1 MGQYYKFA
9 NIDKKEKCD
18 RNRHGYK
25 LMEHSYVGNNYC
37 DDILRLLSDKWKV
50 DRVIQVGDYAEPNDG
65 TTTDKFITK
74 TVKKFNINY
83 SMYDFI
89 DSFDEVSPNNND
101 SIRYVYN
108 LDKKEYVDL
117 YKQPIQNFFYDS
129 KNHEI
134 GACKI
139 NSFALLVGCG
149 NQQGGGDYYHIN
161 KKAVGCW
168 AGDKLVSSSVPINEY
183 KSYKQKNLIFNEYKD
198 KYKKIKKYHTLFENK
213 ILSEENE
220 ILEEYLK
227 LLDKYESDLKKV
239 KLDKETLLPKEID
252 SFNKVIDTYFENKK
266 IKNKEGDLDA
276 NL

>member
-9 NIDKKEKCD
+9 NIDKKEKRD

-25 LMEHSYVGNNYC
+25 LMEHSYVGNDYC
-37 DDILRLLSDKWKV
+37 DDILRLLSNEWKG
-50 DRVIQVGDYAEPNDG
+50 DRVIHVGDYAEPNDG

-74 TVKKFNINY
+74 IINEFDINY
-83 SMYDFI
+83 SMYNYI
-89 DSFDEVSPNNND
+89 DSFDEVSPSNTD

-117 YKQPIQNFFYDS
+117 YKQPIQHFFYDS
-129 KNHEI
+129 KKNEV

-168 AGDKLVSSSVPINEY
+168 AGDRLVSSPEILNEY
-183 KSYKQKNLIFNEYKD
+183 KSYKQKNLIFNEYRD
-198 KYKKIKKYHTLFENK
+198 RYKRIKRYHTLFEDK
-213 ILSEENE
+213 ILSEGNKV
-220 ILEEYLK
+220 LKEYLK
-227 LLDKYESDLKKV
+227 FLDKHESNFQKV
-239 KLDKETLLPKEID
+239 KLDKETLLSNEID
-252 SFNKVIDTYFENKK
+252 SFNKVIDNYFENKK

-276 NL
+276 SL